1 MDTSSALSRI
11 DTLISDMPMDEDSKS
26 AVPCDRLSTLPDE
39 LLLRIFEAVGCI
51 SRRDLCNVSRVN
63 KRCHRLS
70 DAVLYKSILFETP
83 EFHLTFSE
91 SLSRRPRR
99 GSSIYEVKLAY
110 PSSELSQLA
119 LDAPVHGSYLDP
131 KTSDT
136 LSRTL
141 SIMSNLEK
149 LEISVP
155 DVLLHGIGTL
165 FNGPF
170 DLTCLKTC
178 SLFYQCANDA
188 YWDLRENIHIF
199 AHPTLET
206 LTIRRAK
213 LDEKGF
219 DHIERPHMT
228 ALKQLHLI
236 ECDINDDSLGDLL
249 ELPEALEEFVMT
261 QAEVPEPDLEESSDN
276 VGDYILA
283 AQSQAEFLK
292 SITIDHPTLTGR
304 KVLRMREFAALK
316 TLRLNW
322 DYQLF
327 GKSSK
332 KPRLHSVGLPPVM
345 ETLEFFNELGSDTE
359 VTDLLLATI
368 EQKDIV
374 ARNWKTMVVVEG
386 EEGVSKETKDAC
398 KAAGLK
404 LDIIGA
410 MEDDSELDDDADM
423 EEDSESESE

>member
-1 MDTSSALSRI
+1 MTVFIEDRRNGAGGC
-11 DTLISDMPMDEDSKS
+11 SDLLT
-26 AVPCDRLSTLPDE
+26 VLPDE
-39 LLLRIFEAVGCI
+39 LLLQIFETVGRM

-63 KRCHRLS
+63 KKSHRLS
-70 DAVLYKSILFETP
+70 DAMLYKSILFETP
-83 EFHLTFSE
+83 ELHLTFSE

-99 GSSIYEVKLAY
+99 GSAIHEVKLAY
-110 PSSELSQLA
+110 PSSELSKLA

-131 KTSDT
+131 QRSDS

-149 LEISVP
+149 LDISVP
-155 DVLLHGIGTL
+155 DTLLRGIGTL

-170 DLTCLKTC
+170 DLACLKSC

-199 AHPTLET
+199 AHPTLEI

-213 LDEKGF
+213 LDERGF
-219 DHIERPHMT
+219 DHIERPHET

-261 QAEVPEPDLEESSDN
+261 QTEEPEPELEESSDN

-283 AQSQAEFLK
+283 VQSQAEFLK

-304 KVLRMREFAALK
+304 KTLRMREFGALK

-332 KPRLHSVGLPPVM
+332 KPRLHSVGLPPIM
-345 ETLEFFNELGSDTE
+345 ETLEFFNELGSDDE
-359 VTDLLLATI
+359 VTDLLLVAI

-374 ARNWKTMVVVEG
+374 ARSWKTMVAVEG
-386 EEGVSKETKDAC
+386 DNGVSREIKNAC
-398 KAAGLK
+398 KKAGLQ

-410 MEDDSELDDDADM
+410 MD
-423 EEDSESESE
+423 EDSYTDTD

>member
-141 SIMSNLEK
+141 SIM
-149 LEISVP
+149 
-155 DVLLHGIGTL
+155 
-165 FNGPF
+165 
-170 DLTCLKTC
+170 
-178 SLFYQCANDA
+178 
-188 YWDLRENIHIF
+188 
-199 AHPTLET
+199 
-206 LTIRRAK
+206 
-213 LDEKGF
+213 
-219 DHIERPHMT
+219 
-228 ALKQLHLI
+228 
-236 ECDINDDSLGDLL
+236 
-249 ELPEALEEFVMT
+249 
-261 QAEVPEPDLEESSDN
+261 
-276 VGDYILA
+276 
-283 AQSQAEFLK
+283 
-292 SITIDHPTLTGR
+292 
-304 KVLRMREFAALK
+304 
-316 TLRLNW
+316 
-322 DYQLF
+322 
-327 GKSSK
+327 
-332 KPRLHSVGLPPVM
+332 
-345 ETLEFFNELGSDTE
+345 
-359 VTDLLLATI
+359 
-368 EQKDIV
+368 
-374 ARNWKTMVVVEG
+374 
-386 EEGVSKETKDAC
+386 
-398 KAAGLK
+398 
-404 LDIIGA
+404 
-410 MEDDSELDDDADM
+410 
-423 EEDSESESE
+423 

>member
-1 MDTSSALSRI
+1 MLANGDTGSAGPAS
-11 DTLISDMPMDEDSKS
+11 
-26 AVPCDRLSTLPDE
+26 DRLGKLPDE
-39 LLLRIFEAVGCI
+39 LLLQIFEAVGRI
-51 SRRDLCNVSRVN
+51 ARRDLCNVARVN

-70 DAVLYKSILFETP
+70 DAILYKSILFETP
-83 EFHLTFSE
+83 ELHLTFSE

-99 GSSIYEVKLAY
+99 GSAIHEIKLAY

-131 KTSDT
+131 QRSDS

-149 LEISVP
+149 LDISVP
-155 DVLLHGIGTL
+155 DVLLRGIGTL

-170 DLTCLKTC
+170 DLACLKTC
-178 SLFYQCANDA
+178 SLFYQSPNDA

-213 LDEKGF
+213 LDERGF
-219 DHIERPHMT
+219 DHIERPHQT
-228 ALKQLHLI
+228 ALKKLHLI

-249 ELPEALEEFVMT
+249 ELPQALEEFVMT
-261 QAEVPEPDLEESSDN
+261 QTEEPEPELEESSDN

-283 AQSQAEFLK
+283 AQSQAEFLT

-345 ETLEFFNELGSDTE
+345 ETLEFFNELGSDVE

-368 EQKDIV
+368 EQKSIV

-386 EEGVSKETKDAC
+386 ENGVSREIKNAC
-398 KAAGLK
+398 KEAGLQ

-410 MEDDSELDDDADM
+410 MDEESGEEDDDDEEGEEEDD
-423 EEDSESESE
+423 EDSEDEDDA